1 MKSPTRRRDNAVSE
15 IIGTILIFSIFV
27 SILSGLIVW
36 YVPYSG
42 QQNENQYEINTQQSL
57 SNFANQLN
65 PINLKNGSAISG
77 SIPLGIQGVFLTST
91 SQSSLAFENNF
102 NISVHYNVGVGV
114 SYSGNTPPNLVQ
126 NKIISEAPVGNH
138 PDGVIVDT
146 INNLIFVANSNYN
159 SNTPGSL
166 TVLSGATDQPV
177 KSVALIGFPTGI
189 AFDTASNLV
198 FVTEGN
204 LSAQVSGT
212 SASFTNGFIQAISGS
227 SLKVVKTLPFSS
239 LPYDITYVP
248 YLNEMMFTIVYP
260 SSVGYGGS
268 VVSLNTTGF
277 EVSGYIQLSPPGS
290 QTLPSS
296 ISYDPANGY
305 VYVALGTSI
314 AIINPITAEN
324 ISQILVNTPW
334 SLAFDTSNGFI
345 FGTSSYLNYNDE
357 PIDYTGFYQ
366 YTNPA
371 FYVING
377 TNNKFISTVAANTYI
392 NGQYLNTPTSI
403 TFDSANHFL
412 YMTDFQNS
420 AVWVVNGLNGK
431 LLTTI
436 SGYPSNAGPGNGP
449 NAIAYDPLNGQIY
462 VPNWNLNTVTVI
474 SGDTVLSD
482 GSSAFGS
489 MFSPIATINGSGQIS
504 ASANTPFIPQ
514 RTIAI
519 QDGYVLEEYP
529 NQYPGQI
536 INGIPLTLSH
546 NSGLVS
552 LTFNVLNL
560 SGLCFSVSQT
570 GNFLLNG
577 KVNSLFIHSI
587 HSGEAM
593 SFTSGGT
600 QYTANVTDIILNNFT
615 MTIHSSDVSLWNYT
629 FYKQYNNSLA
639 SFNSVPSGT
648 VWDFAGL
655 PFNVH
660 VTENSITISTIEQSL
675 TSAPLLLN
683 SFDLSYLGLYVNY

>member
-1 MKSPTRRRDNAVSE
+1 LKNPATKRDNAVSE

-42 QQNENQYEINTQQSL
+42 YQNENQYEVNTQQSL

-65 PINLKNGSAISG
+65 PTNLRNGSTISE
-77 SIPLGIQGVFLTST
+77 SIPLGIQGIFLNNPT
-91 SQSSLAFENNF
+91 QSSLSFGNNF
-102 NISVHYNVGVGV
+102 NISVHYNVSVGV

-126 NKIISEAPVGNH
+126 NKIISEISVGNS
-138 PDGVIVDT
+138 PDGVVVDT
-146 INNLIFVANSNYN
+146 INNLIFVTNSNY
-159 SNTPGSL
+159 SSLAPGSV
-166 TVLSGATDQPV
+166 TVISGATNQPV
-177 KSVALIGFPTGI
+177 KSVNLIGFPTGI
-189 AFDTASNLV
+189 AFDTANNLI

-204 LSAQVSGT
+204 LSGNHSP
-212 SASFTNGFIQAISGS
+212 SNFTNGFIQAISGS
-227 SLKVVKTLPFSS
+227 TLTVVRTLNFSS
-239 LPYDITYVP
+239 WPYDITYVP

-260 SSVGYGGS
+260 GSVGYGGS
-268 VVSLNTTGF
+268 VVSLNITDF
-277 EVSGYIQLSPPGS
+277 EVSDYIQLSPPGS
-290 QTLPSS
+290 NTLPSS

-314 AIINPITAEN
+314 AIINPIIDKN

-345 FGTSSYLNYNDE
+345 FGTSSYVNS
-357 PIDYTGFYQ
+357 IDVPVCNSGRSNTD
-366 YTNPA
+366 PA

-377 TNNKFISTVAANTYI
+377 TNNKFISKI
-392 NGQYLNTPTSI
+392 PSLDSSGPYLKTPTSI

-420 AVWVVNGLNGK
+420 TVWVINGLNGT
-431 LLTTI
+431 LLRTI
-436 SGYPSNAGPGNGP
+436 SGYPLNAGPGNGP

-474 SGDTVLSD
+474 SGDTVLSS
-482 GSSAFGS
+482 GSNAFSSG
-489 MFSPIATINGSGQIS
+489 FSPIATLNGSGQIS

-519 QDGYVLEEYP
+519 QDGYVLEDYS

-536 INGIPLTLSH
+536 IDGIPLTLSH

-552 LTFNVLNL
+552 LTFSVLNL
-560 SGLCFSVSQT
+560 SGMYFSVSQT

-577 KVNSLFIHSI
+577 KVNSVFIHSI
-587 HSGEAM
+587 HSGEAL
-593 SFTSGGT
+593 SFNSGGT
-600 QYTANVTDIILNNFT
+600 QYTANVTDIILNNFS
-615 MTIHSSDVSLWNYT
+615 MTIHSNAVSLWNYT
-629 FYKQYNNSLA
+629 LYKQYNNSQA
-639 SFNSVPSGT
+639 SFNSIPSGT
-648 VWDFAGL
+648 VWHFAGL
-655 PFNVH
+655 PFNVD
-660 VTENSITISTIEQSL
+660 VAENSLTISTAKQSL
-675 TSAPLLLN
+675 SSTPLLLN
-683 SFDLSYLGLYVNY
+683 SFDLSYLALYINY